1 MSKKSGQDFEPPK
14 EAEKQVKTAWL
25 FDVDG
30 VITDPQEKKVLEE
43 GLFEQ
48 IISRLEAGEPVAFN
62 TGRDLGFVQE
72 KVIDEL
78 LKRTDKKKLQN
89 LFAVA
94 EKGALWAAFGP
105 DGREKESIDES
116 ISVPEEVKNRVR
128 DLVKQKF
135 SDCMFYDETKR
146 TMISIEMNH
155 NGDLEEFS
163 VKREELLED
172 LKDIF
177 QELGLDGRC
186 IIDSTIISTDIQSV
200 GVGKNLG
207 ATRFLEWLESRGI
220 TAEKFFCF
228 GDSKSDLAMAEE
240 IHRQGEDVEFV
251 FIGDRKCVVGS
262 RVGFEVICPEDR
274 HGKGTLSFLKNNK

>member
-14 EAEKQVKTAWL
+14 EAEKQVKNAWL

-172 LKDIF
+172 L
-177 QELGLDGRC
+177 EGR
-186 IIDSTIISTDIQSV
+186 
-200 GVGKNLG
+200 
-207 ATRFLEWLESRGI
+207 
-220 TAEKFFCF
+220 
-228 GDSKSDLAMAEE
+228 
-240 IHRQGEDVEFV
+240 
-251 FIGDRKCVVGS
+251 
-262 RVGFEVICPEDR
+262 
-274 HGKGTLSFLKNNK
+274 